1 MNKNYFQELAAKY
14 DAWFA
19 TPHGRY
25 VQRYEREAVMELAA
39 VTPGL
44 EVADIG
50 CGTGIY
56 TGELLA
62 AGARVVGVD
71 ISPEMLAIAAAKN
84 EEYGD
89 AVRFLAGD
97 AAALPFADGSFDM
110 VTSITAMEFFSK
122 PADCLQEMYR
132 VVKPGGRLIVATLGS
147 LSPWSWQRRLK
158 TFFRRTVFRHAHFYG
173 IGDIKAM
180 LAPHPVTA
188 WRGTVFIPPFAPAG
202 LIQNPDTFERWC
214 QKHIPSMGAFLAV
227 RVDKGEKA

>member
-25 VQRYEREAVMELAA
+25 VWRFEREAVMELAA
-39 VTPGL
+39 VAPGL

-71 ISPEMLAIAAAKN
+71 ISPEMLAIAAAKTAA
-84 EEYGD
+84 YGD
-89 AVRFLAGD
+89 AVSFLPGD
-97 AAALPFADGSFDM
+97 AAALPFADGSFDL

-122 PADCLQEMYR
+122 PGECLQEMYR

-158 TFFRRTVFRHAHFYG
+158 TFFRRTVFRHAHFYSL
-173 IGDIKAM
+173 GDIRALM
-180 LAPHPVTA
+180 APQPITA
-188 WRGTVFIPPFAPAG
+188 WRGAVFVPPFAPAG
-202 LIQNPDTFERWC
+202 FIERPDGFERWC
-214 QKHIPSMGAFLAV
+214 QRHIPQMGAFLVV
-227 RVDKGEKA
+227 RVDKPKK